1 MEPCSVGTRREFPK
15 GDLAA
20 LEEIEDEPEVFE
32 LLVHDLGHRPGE
44 VDVVDIGE
52 QQVHRH
58 ARGLLLTVG
67 VVDEHLVEMGV
78 DLG

>member
-1 MEPCSVGTRREFPK
+1 M
-15 GDLAA
+15 
-20 LEEIEDEPEVFE
+20 FE

-58 ARGLLLTVG
+58 TRGLLLTVG
-67 VVDEHLVEMGV
+67 MVDEHLVEMGV